1 MVLAALSWG
10 AYQGRAAA
18 DRDPMPQMT
27 PKQMMEKRVTA
38 EQRKA
43 AAANRKKAGLTHR
56 GAGDGKATG
65 SAARAVTPLA
75 LAPAPG
81 ATPDY
86 FGPYSN
92 WANSPLPQGPINP
105 LVTITNGG
113 GGYAVAPLVTI
124 SDVYGLGTGATA
136 TATVDAFGMV
146 SSVTLTSG
154 GNNLYAGPVVTIAPP
169 PCATVDCVT
178 ATASATIAG
187 AASYTGGLR
196 KFMDTLPN
204 LAQAIPDITTY
215 PGTDYYEIELVEY
228 DTWLFHLDL
237 PATKLRGYHQTNLGT
252 NTAACGG
259 AGPAC
264 TPADNTQVPPPVSYL
279 GPTIIA
285 TKGRPTRIKFTNNLP
300 IGAFGDLF
308 IPVDTTV
315 MGAGTGYDPK
325 TATSGTYP
333 QNRGTLHLHG
343 GFTPWVSDGTP
354 HQWVTPAGE
363 GGNLTTGVSTQPVP
377 DMDLPA
383 GNSMTFYW
391 PNQQSGRLMF
401 YHDHAYGITR
411 LNVYAGEAAG
421 YLLVDPVERQLTD
434 GTTGTIPAMADVPLV
449 IQDKSF
455 VWGSQATGTG
465 TWATDPTWNW
475 GQAPGSLWF
484 PHVYMPNQNP
494 WDITGANAMGRWDY
508 ALWFWPPYTGL
519 IKNDVLPNPYYG
531 ASAPWEPPF
540 IPGTPNPSLVPEAFM
555 DTPLVNGKAYPTTP
569 VLPKPYRLRILNACN
584 DRFLN
589 LSFFVADPAA
599 VTATPVSNTEV
610 KMVPFNS
617 SQNLITKFP
626 NWWYTPGLNF
636 TFDDRAGG
644 VPDPTTRGPAMIQ
657 IGTEGGLLPA
667 PALIRNQPVNY
678 TYNRRDI
685 VVLSVQEKA
694 LFLGPAERADVIVD
708 FSNFAGK
715 TLILYNDAPA
725 PVPAADQRID
735 YYTGGADQTD
745 TGGAPPTLPGYGPNT
760 RTVMQIVVG
769 GTGGSAPVDDVNVGI
784 LNTLKTALPA
794 AFAASQDPI
803 VVPQVAYNAAYPA
816 TPTAADKPGDNV
828 SRISDLFLNFTPLG
842 AAAPLPT
849 NMEPKAIQELFEL
862 DYGRMNATLG
872 VELKFTNGGNQT
884 TIPLGYIDPATETID
899 ASLAP
904 APPALGDGTQIWKI
918 THNGV
923 DTHAIHVHL
932 FNVQVINRV
941 GWDGA
946 IRLPDPNELG
956 WKETVRMNP
965 LEDIIVALRPT
976 APLLPF
982 GLPDSVRLMDV
993 TSPPNTSG
1001 QFSPVDAA
1009 GNPVTTQNVFVNFGW
1024 EYVWHCHLLGHEE
1037 NDMMRPTVFNV
1048 PRALPGSPDTVVLTQ
1063 PGAQIRV
1070 QWTDTTPFAYTTGLP
1085 LATLGNPANEIG
1097 FRVERSTDGVTFS
1110 PLGNALAN
1118 ATSYADLTLPPAPA
1132 DYWYRVIAYNA
1143 AGEVSSAAARIR
1155 YVVIVPPTVTFT
1167 GAPATAAYNTT
1178 FTVTAST
1185 NASTMPTLAAA
1196 GTCSV
1201 GAAGGT
1207 PASATAVVT
1216 MLSGTG
1222 SCLLTASWLADTNF
1236 AAASLIQSTTAT
1248 RVATAVSQPTHTPTS
1263 SIVGQAVAVGFSV
1276 TPATGLGPTGTVTV
1290 TASTGETC
1298 AGAALATGC
1307 SLTFLTTGS
1316 RTITATYVGDANFAG
1331 STSPAS
1337 TAHNVTSSTYLAVS
1351 PNPLAFGDQLV
1362 GTNSAA
1368 RTVAVS
1374 NTGPATLTFTG
1385 FTFTGPFSRNG
1396 GSCNLT
1402 LAAGRA
1408 CTVNVRFS
1416 PVAPGGPATGTLSI
1430 ASNDVGSPAIVT
1442 LTGNGVAPIATVST
1456 GSLTFSSPL
1465 NVTSASQTVTVQN
1478 TGTAPLAINNVTRT
1492 GANGSQFAA
1501 AACGAFPV
1509 SVPPNGGTCVITVT
1523 FTPTSASSPKTA
1535 TLNVV
1540 VAAPATNQTVALT
1553 GNVVAPIFTLTPTPL
1568 AFGNQTR
1575 GTTSAPQVVTVT
1587 NTGTAPLRISNVT
1600 RTGANPGQFGHTT
1613 TCGPFPAT
1621 LTTGSTC
1628 TVSVTF
1634 SPTSLGLKN
1643 ASLNVV
1649 VAAPGTNQSVP
1660 LSGTGN

>member
-1 MVLAALSWG
+1 MMDTQRWLT
-10 AYQGRAAA
+10 
-18 DRDPMPQMT
+18 PM
-27 PKQMMEKRVTA
+27 R
-38 EQRKA
+38 
-43 AAANRKKAGLTHR
+43 L
-56 GAGDGKATG
+56 
-65 SAARAVTPLA
+65 LA
-75 LAPAPG
+75 LA
-81 ATPDY
+81 
-86 FGPYSN
+86 
-92 WANSPLPQGPINP
+92 
-105 LVTITNGG
+105 
-113 GGYAVAPLVTI
+113 AVLLAW
-124 SDVYGLGTGATA
+124 G
-136 TATVDAFGMV
+136 VDQ
-146 SSVTLTSG
+146 
-154 GNNLYAGPVVTIAPP
+154 
-169 PCATVDCVT
+169 
-178 ATASATIAG
+178 AG
-187 AASYTGGLR
+187 AQYGPNPAVNYSKPNFAYSPPLR
-196 KFMDTLPN
+196 KFVDSLPGLNAPNN
-204 LAQAIPDITTY
+204 LGQQIPVAT
-215 PGTDYYEIELVEY
+215 PGVLPGFPSDHYYEIALVEY
-228 DTWLFHLDL
+228 REQMHSDL
-237 PATKLRGYHQTNLGT
+237 PPVVGATGGTKLRGYVQEVSGV
-252 NTAACGG
+252 AV
-259 AGPAC
+259 GP
-264 TPADNTQVPPPVSYL
+264 PHYL
-279 GPTIIA
+279 GPLILA
-285 TKGRPTRIKFTNNLP
+285 TKGTPVRIKFTNRLP
-300 IGAFGDLF
+300 KGSGGDLF

-315 MGAGTGYDPK
+315 MGAGMGPVDMLGMPGMKESYK
-325 TATSGTYP
+325 
-333 QNRGTLHLHG
+333 QNRATLHLHG
-343 GFTPWVSDGTP
+343 GFPPWISDGTP
-354 HQWVTPAGE
+354 HQWTVPAGE
-363 GGNLTTGVSTQPVP
+363 TTPYMRGVSTQDVP
-377 DMDLPA
+377 DMPA
-383 GNSMTFYW
+383 TVDGEMTFYY
-391 PNQQSGRLMF
+391 PNQQGARLMF

-421 YLLVDPVERQLTD
+421 YLLTDPTEQSLIAVGGPLA
-434 GTTGTIPAMADVPLV
+434 GMSYGIPLV
-449 IQDKSF
+449 IQDKTF
-455 VWGSQATGTG
+455 VADATTP
-465 TWATDPTWNW
+465 TATDPARYTTATDPLWAW
-475 GQAPGSLWF
+475 GGGGNLWF
-484 PHVYMPNQNP
+484 PHVYVPNQDP
-494 WDITGANAMGRWDY
+494 VTPGAFGANPLGRWDWGP
-508 ALWFWPPYTGL
+508 WFWPVFP
-519 IKNDVLPNPYYG
+519 
-531 ASAPWEPPF
+531 APDAMPEVS
-540 IPGTPNPSLVPEAFM
+540 TVPEAFM